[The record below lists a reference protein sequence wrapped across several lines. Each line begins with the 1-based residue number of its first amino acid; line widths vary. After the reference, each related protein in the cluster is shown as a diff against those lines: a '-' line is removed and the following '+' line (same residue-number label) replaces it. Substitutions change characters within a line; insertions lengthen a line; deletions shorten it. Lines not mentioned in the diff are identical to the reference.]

1 MAKTYKNMSTILE
14 KVKTGKIDN
23 VVKTNKFSNIKY
35 FKKNEIIEPYL
46 HIVDTEVLS
55 RNLWHFVSYQMH
67 NNKVFNKIHEKI
79 NAKNVNL
86 KGKEITKTDL
96 ANKMI
101 GIYTSFP
108 KEIIYD
114 IFNQFNTNSYKLK
127 YKDRTPGNKNRFKFI
142 DKANDS
148 VLKII
153 TNNSNIRSLVFT
165 ENILQYYLSLLVE
178 LEMDNPEDFKN
189 LMKDLKKKDDDND
202 SGDSNDATNNQDD
215 DKQDGD
221 GNKTDVSS
229 QPVDNQ
235 QDTTNQNGD
244 DSQNDTTDSS
254 VPKQNNNQQSS
265 GAGKGISD
273 QKQTSPDELLNK
285 MLTPTKENEKLFNDV
300 VEQAK
305 ESIDFIE
312 KIMSEDEIQKH
323 WDTKNAEK
331 FNPEGLRKV
340 QNILKTIELNSDS
353 LKPYIKKIVD
363 KSFSYFDSKTTEVYD
378 EFLNNP
384 EVSEI
389 IGFEYFHPKF
399 KNLMIEDIQIK
410 DTKKVGKVNVYLDV
424 SGSMSSSAGIKDTPM
439 DKLTF
444 SKALLLKLK
453 KMDVINQV
461 FTFNTSIKTL
471 KDPDLST
478 MLTIDTSGGTSLNTV
493 ISDII
498 KKDKPS
504 IVITDADDSIDQY
517 SEKAFLLGV
526 AGASFHRIT
535 RHALEQYRANNQL
548 IVFNG
553 DDVKKVNERG
563 YAIN

>member
-1 MAKTYKNMSTILE
+1 
-14 KVKTGKIDN
+14 
-23 VVKTNKFSNIKY
+23 
-35 FKKNEIIEPYL
+35 
-46 HIVDTEVLS
+46 
-55 RNLWHFVSYQMH
+55 
-67 NNKVFNKIHEKI
+67 
-79 NAKNVNL
+79 
-86 KGKEITKTDL
+86 
-96 ANKMI
+96 
-101 GIYTSFP
+101 
-108 KEIIYD
+108 
-114 IFNQFNTNSYKLK
+114 
-127 YKDRTPGNKNRFKFI
+127 
-142 DKANDS
+142 
-148 VLKII
+148 
-153 TNNSNIRSLVFT
+153 
-165 ENILQYYLSLLVE
+165 
-178 LEMDNPEDFKN
+178 
-189 LMKDLKKKDDDND
+189 
-202 SGDSNDATNNQDD
+202 
-215 DKQDGD
+215 
-221 GNKTDVSS
+221 
-229 QPVDNQ
+229 
-235 QDTTNQNGD
+235 
-244 DSQNDTTDSS
+244 
-254 VPKQNNNQQSS
+254 
-265 GAGKGISD
+265 
-273 QKQTSPDELLNK
+273 

-312 KIMSEDEIQKH
+312 KVMSEDEIQKH

-363 KSFSYFDSKTTEVYD
+363 KSFSYFESKTTDVYD

-384 EVSEI
+384 EISEI
-389 IGFEYFHPKF
+389 LGFEYFHPKF
-399 KNLMIEDIQIK
+399 KNLMLEDIQIREPQ
-410 DTKKVGKVNVYLDV
+410 KVGKVNVYLDV

-478 MLTIDTSGGTSLNTV
+478 MLTIDTSGGTCLNTV

-504 IVITDADDSIDQY
+504 IVITDADDRIDQY
-517 SEKAFLLGV
+517 SDKAFLLGV
-526 AGASFHRIT
+526 AGASFHGIT
-535 RHALEQYRANNQL
+535 RHALDQYRANNQL

-553 DDVKKVNERG
+553 DDVKKVNEKG

>member
-23 VVKTNKFSNIKY
+23 VVKTSKFSNIKY

-46 HIVDTEVLS
+46 HIIDTEILS
-55 RNLWHFVSYQMH
+55 RNLWHFVSYQMG
-67 NNKVFNKIHEKI
+67 NNKVFNKIYEKI
-79 NAKNVNL
+79 NAKSVNL
-86 KGKEITKTDL
+86 KGKEI
-96 ANKMI
+96 NKSTLLDKMKD
-101 GIYTSFP
+101 IYTSFP

-189 LMKDLKKKDDDND
+189 LMKDLKKKDDDDDD
-202 SGDSNDATNNQDD
+202 SDNATNNQDD
-215 DKQDGD
+215 DKQNDDGNA
-221 GNKTDVSS
+221 NKTDVSS

-244 DSQNDTTDSS
+244 DSQNNIDSS

-265 GAGKGISD
+265 GAGKGSSD

-285 MLTPTKENEKLFNDV
+285 MLTSTKENEKLFNDV

-312 KIMSEDEIQKH
+312 KVMSEDEIQKH

-363 KSFSYFDSKTTEVYD
+363 KDIRND
-378 EFLNNP
+378 E
-384 EVSEI
+384 
-389 IGFEYFHPKF
+389 
-399 KNLMIEDIQIK
+399 
-410 DTKKVGKVNVYLDV
+410 
-424 SGSMSSSAGIKDTPM
+424 
-439 DKLTF
+439 
-444 SKALLLKLK
+444 
-453 KMDVINQV
+453 
-461 FTFNTSIKTL
+461 
-471 KDPDLST
+471 
-478 MLTIDTSGGTSLNTV
+478 
-493 ISDII
+493 
-498 KKDKPS
+498 
-504 IVITDADDSIDQY
+504 
-517 SEKAFLLGV
+517 
-526 AGASFHRIT
+526 
-535 RHALEQYRANNQL
+535 
-548 IVFNG
+548 
-553 DDVKKVNERG
+553 
-563 YAIN
+563 